1 MPHITRK
8 TFIKSGAAAVLS
20 APLLRMGARADEV
33 LVERLQEFGYDEVV
47 VGGRLR
53 AQFDA
58 NHAFFMALSEDS
70 MLKPYRLRTGL
81 PAPGDDL
88 GGWYSDDPAY
98 DPHGISNGY
107 VPGGTLGQYISGLA
121 RAYAITKAPATRAKV
136 ERLVHGLAPALSEKF
151 YRGYHTPTY
160 TYDKIERGLL
170 DAWRYAGVREA
181 LPLIDKATDAIS
193 PYLPEKALSRTELYL
208 RPHANEA
215 DCWDESYTL
224 PENFLLTYK
233 ATGNER
239 YRKLA
244 IRFLQDDTLFN
255 PLAGGVNA
263 LVGKHAYSHMNALS
277 SAFQAWLTL
286 GSEKHFRAAKNGFDF
301 VAAQSFVTGGWGP
314 LERFREPGSAE
325 IGGSLFEH
333 HDHFETGCG
342 TYAHFKLCRYL
353 MCETGDSRYGDSMER
368 VLYNA
373 ILGAL
378 PLQTNGRGFY
388 YSDYNIYRAH
398 KDFRSN
404 RWNCCS
410 GSFPQVTAD
419 YAISAFF
426 RSSRALFVNLY
437 VPSRVNFSLGGAK
450 ASLRIETTYPYTPQ
464 IALLVDT
471 DRAARFAVN
480 LRIPAWAGPHSS
492 VTVNGSTVPSDVLP
506 GRFLSILREWNKGD
520 RIEIEFDMPLRLEA
534 VDPEHPEITAPI
546 AGPLALFALENGAP
560 SADKPNL
567 LAGVPVKVAKSDLMA
582 IRQAAPGASDWTMPS
597 SAGTIRLKPF
607 ADIGDEHYRLYHRLS

>member
-8 TFIKSGAAAVLS
+8 TFIKAGAASLLS
-20 APLLRMGARADEV
+20 APLLHQFAHGESV
-33 LVERLQEFGYDEVV
+33 LAERLTEFGYGDVV
-47 VGGRLR
+47 MEGRLR
-53 AQFDA
+53 AQFDT

-70 MLKPYRLRTGL
+70 MLKPYRQRTGL
-81 PAPGDDL
+81 SAPGDDL
-88 GGWYSDDPAY
+88 GGWYSDDPAF
-98 DPHGISNGY
+98 DPHGSSNGF
-107 VPGGTLGQYISGLA
+107 VPGGPLGQYISGLA
-121 RAYAITKAPATRAKV
+121 RAYAITKTPATKAKV
-136 ERLVHGLAPALSEKF
+136 QRLVRGLAPTLSEKF

-160 TYDKIERGLL
+160 TFDKIERGLL
-170 DAWRYAGVREA
+170 DAWRYAGVSEA
-181 LPLIDKATDAIS
+181 LPLIDKATDAIT
-193 PYLPEKALSRTELYL
+193 PYLPEKALSRTELFL

-224 PENFLLTYK
+224 PENFFLTYK

-244 IRFLQDDTLFN
+244 VRFLQDDTLFN

-263 LVGKHAYSHMNALS
+263 LVGKHAYSNMNALS
-277 SAFQAWLTL
+277 SAFQAYLTL

-314 LERFREPGSAE
+314 TERFREPGSAE
-325 IGGSLFEH
+325 IGGSLFEN
-333 HDHFETGCG
+333 HDHFETCCG

-398 KDFRSN
+398 KDYRSN
-404 RWNCCS
+404 RWHCCT
-410 GSFPQVTAD
+410 GSFSQVTAD

-426 RSSRALFVNLY
+426 RSRRALYVNLY
-437 VPSRVNFSLGGAK
+437 VPSRVNFTLGGARAALTVK
-450 ASLRIETTYPYTPQ
+450 TTYPYTPNIVLQ
-464 IALLVDT
+464 LDT

-480 LRIPAWAGPHSS
+480 LRIPAWAGPRSS
-492 VTVNGSTVPSDVLP
+492 VTVNGTPVPADILP
-506 GRFLSILREWNKGD
+506 GHFLSILREWNRDD
-520 RIEIEFDMPLRLEA
+520 RIEIVFDMPLRLEA
-534 VDPEHPEITAPI
+534 VDPEHPEIVAPI
-546 AGPLALFALENGAP
+546 AGPLALFALENGTPPA
-560 SADKPNL
+560 
-567 LAGVPVKVAKSDLMA
+567 LAGVPVKIARTDLMA
-582 IRQAAPGASDWTMPS
+582 IRQDGAAGWTMPAA
-597 SAGTIRLKPF
+597 AGAVRLKPF
-607 ADIGDEHYRLYHRLS
+607 ADITDEHYRLYHRLAD